1 MNSHKSTASIV
12 LGTMLTISLL
22 LTPMQ
27 LIAADHKKEAHAHGS
42 MMRHDHDH
50 SHSYAQMVAS
60 HAEALQLTNEQ
71 LGKVVR
77 LHMKGEKAH
86 KKLKQKMHKSHHA
99 FKEASMKPSTDEAA
113 LDKLAKEHAADHQAM
128 IDHHINERKVV
139 HEILT
144 PEQLSQLKTMKMHH
158 GKHGHDHGSS
168 KHDQQG
174 NAEHDHGGEGKK
186 RQNQHDGH

>member
-27 LIAADHKKEAHAHGS
+27 LIAADHKKEGHAHGG
-42 MMRHDHDH
+42 MMKHDHDH

-77 LHMKGEKAH
+77 LHMKGETAQR
-86 KKLKQKMHKSHHA
+86 KQ
-99 FKEASMKPSTDEAA
+99 
-113 LDKLAKEHAADHQAM
+113 
-128 IDHHINERKVV
+128 R
-139 HEILT
+139 
-144 PEQLSQLKTMKMHH
+144 
-158 GKHGHDHGSS
+158 
-168 KHDQQG
+168 
-174 NAEHDHGGEGKK
+174 
-186 RQNQHDGH
+186 